1 MKKDIPFWHS
11 FRGEGLRKLGF
22 KFVDSDSDETGEVL
36 TFKNNKMYV
45 NPIKLVVDTQTGGF
59 ALYECYGASY
69 IIPMEV
75 EIPVL
80 AAILDL
86 YSELGLMNGVYNEL
100 HRIHLE
106 D

>member
-1 MKKDIPFWHS
+1 MEKDIPFWHS
-11 FRGEGLRKLGF
+11 FKGEGLKKLGF
-22 KFVDSDSDETGEVL
+22 KFTSSECDETGEVI
-36 TFKNNKMYV
+36 TFKNTKMYV

-59 ALYECYGASY
+59 ALYECSGVIYK
-69 IIPMEV
+69 PMEV

>member
-45 NPIKLVVDTQTGGF
+45 NPIKLVVRQKYC
-59 ALYECYGASY
+59 A
-69 IIPMEV
+69 
-75 EIPVL
+75 
-80 AAILDL
+80 
-86 YSELGLMNGVYNEL
+86 GLLIYT
-100 HRIHLE
+100 IQ
-106 D
+106 DFQ

>member
-1 MKKDIPFWHS
+1 MKKDIPFWRS
-11 FRGEGLRKLGF
+11 FRGEGLKKLGF
-22 KFVDSDSDETGEVL
+22 NFVDSDSDETGEVL
-36 TFKNNKMYV
+36 TFKNIKMYV
-45 NPIKLVVDTQTGGF
+45 NPIKLVIDTQTGGF
-59 ALYECYGASY
+59 ALYECSGVVYK
-69 IIPMEV
+69 PMEV

-86 YSELGLMNGVYNEL
+86 YSELGLMNSVYNEL